1 MIRVRIDIKSEEI
14 NNTNTVIASLITLEV
29 LFGEKDKRKKTFDSR
44 KNPQIQLG
52 RMNSDEIDFIFDDE
66 DVSRKQCL
74 ILFEDNNWYIIDGN
88 GVQKSS
94 NGTWLYPEKYYNI
107 NDGLIIR
114 MGTTLFECNYFQDN

>member
-1 MIRVRIDIKSEEI
+1 MK
-14 NNTNTVIASLITLEV
+14 NN
-29 LFGEKDKRKKTFDSR
+29 
-44 KNPQIQLG
+44 
-52 RMNSDEIDFIFDDE
+52 EIDFTFDDE

-107 NDGLIIR
+107 NEGLIIR